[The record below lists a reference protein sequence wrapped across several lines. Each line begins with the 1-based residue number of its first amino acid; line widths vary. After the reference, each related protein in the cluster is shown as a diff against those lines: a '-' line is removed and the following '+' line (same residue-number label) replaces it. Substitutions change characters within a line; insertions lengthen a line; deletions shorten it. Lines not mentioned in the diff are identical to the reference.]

1 MKTTTVLVLS
11 SIVFLSACSADDAP
25 NPSAEAGA
33 IRFETGIQTK
43 GGPVTGTQF
52 ASGEKVGVYVIEN
65 AQGNNPTWVAPAETG
80 DNTLIMNNLQ
90 CTTNGGGGLTYSPV
104 KFYKEKAHYSFFA
117 YYPYA
122 ADAITAPAASQAPT
136 LACTFAK
143 NPSDQIDYMYALP
156 VENQEVTPDARL
168 LKFNH
173 ALTQITVKL
182 INGTSEKLT
191 LHSLKVKAPGGATLN
206 IGNGK
211 WTDPT
216 APADFNLYN
225 SATAEKIES
234 GYSFS
239 VPNQLM
245 LLPVA
250 SGGSAYTFDLSVK
263 EGDATNLVEKPG
275 QTLTLPA
282 DGMKPGYS
290 YEYTITYG
298 DAQFI
303 QLSTSV
309 TEWQRVSGPNINV
322 K

>member
-11 SIVFLSACSADDAP
+11 SIVFLSACSADDAS

-65 AQGNNPTWVAPAETG
+65 AKEHNPTWVAPGGSG

-90 CTTNGGGGLTYSPV
+90 CTTNGGGGLTYSPIQ
-104 KFYKEKAHYSFFA
+104 FYKENAHYSFFA

-122 ADAITAPAASQAPT
+122 DAITAPAAGQAPT

-156 VENQEVTPDARL
+156 VENQEVTSDARL

-182 INGTSEKLT
+182 INGTNKELT

-216 APADFNLYN
+216 APADFNLYS
-225 SATAEKIES
+225 SATTEKIKP

-250 SGGSAYTFDLSVK
+250 SGGNAYTFDLSVM
-263 EGDATNLVEKPG
+263 EGDATPPVEKTG
-275 QTLTLPA
+275 QTLTLPTG
-282 DGMKPGYS
+282 GMKPGYS

>member
-65 AQGNNPTWVAPAETG
+65 TIGNSPVWVAPGATG
-80 DNTLIMNNLQ
+80 DNSLIMDNLQ
-90 CTTNGGGGLTYSPV
+90 CTTNGSGGLTYSPIQ
-104 KFYKEKAHYSFFA
+104 FYKENTNYSFFA
-117 YYPYA
+117 YYPYT
-122 ADAITAPAASQAPT
+122 DAITAPDAGKAPM
-136 LACTFAK
+136 LACTFATE
-143 NPSDQIDYMYALP
+143 PSSQIDYMYASP
-156 VENQEVTPDARL
+156 VENQAATTNACQ

-182 INGTSEKLT
+182 VNGTNKELT

-216 APADFNLYN
+216 APADFNLYS
-225 SATAEKIES
+225 SATTEKIKP

-250 SGGSAYTFDLSVK
+250 SGGNAYTFDLSVK

-282 DGMKPGYS
+282 GGMKPGYS